1 MPRTSQASAPIE
13 AEYGVASERTDHL
26 DGYTVNFVSI
36 HADNSLEP
44 MLKGLPDD
52 ACQCPHWGYVLNG
65 RLTVRYTT
73 GEEEQITSGDAFYMS
88 PGHVPS
94 AVAGTEFVIIS
105 PQAELERTEAARCA
119 PTWNGWRRARA
130 LLQRRREQLV
140 VGQTPRRTQEAERAH
155 VLEPVRER

>member
-1 MPRTSQASAPIE
+1 MPRASQASAPIE
-13 AEYGVASERTDHL
+13 ADYGIASERTAHL

-36 HADNSLEP
+36 RADNTLAP

-105 PQAELERTEAARCA
+105 PQAELEQTEAAM
-119 PTWNGWRRARA
+119 RANMERMA
-130 LLQRRREQLV
+130 AGE
-140 VGQTPRRTQEAERAH
+140 GATQATS
-155 VLEPVRER
+155 